1 VLGCNDGLTLIYDLQ
16 TFQVAQVWKEH
27 KGRVSGVAWVTGV
40 AGEVAHQVFSVA
52 HDGYFLVRDANK
64 DGRVLHSFI
73 TCTCPLSAMQVES
86 PTVVYV
92 GSWDGQVKR
101 LDLEKKLVSLV
112 LRASATKESP
122 IRALALA
129 PAPPAAGKTKKKNA
143 AADAPAFVLVVSHG
157 FGEIKSWDMR
167 TGAVHVECYPGCS
180 GGGGDVVNA
189 LTVWNGRLYAGGD
202 DRSIRMFDVHTGQVL
217 EVLREGH
224 ENAVTALAIAGVTP
238 VITPEQAEEAAAA
251 AAALS
256 HRSSSRARSAKNKE
270 QTPQQGTGTELLL
283 SCSFDCTA
291 RAFKLAAV
299 EAGVALRLLKAEE
312 QRALAFDAFV
322 QSKTKPKKAG
332 GKVSRKGSAK
342 GKKKKQGASASG
354 SKTGSSKGSKTTSAA
369 GTARSN
375 TAAEAAKAGKP

>member
-1 VLGCNDGLTLIYDLQ
+1 
-16 TFQVAQVWKEH
+16 
-27 KGRVSGVAWVTGV
+27 
-40 AGEVAHQVFSVA
+40 
-52 HDGYFLVRDANK
+52 
-64 DGRVLHSFI
+64 
-73 TCTCPLSAMQVES
+73 
-86 PTVVYV
+86 
-92 GSWDGQVKR
+92 
-101 LDLEKKLVSLV
+101 
-112 LRASATKESP
+112 
-122 IRALALA
+122 
-129 PAPPAAGKTKKKNA
+129 
-143 AADAPAFVLVVSHG
+143 
-157 FGEIKSWDMR
+157 
-167 TGAVHVECYPGCS
+167 
-180 GGGGDVVNA
+180 
-189 LTVWNGRLYAGGD
+189 
-202 DRSIRMFDVHTGQVL
+202 MFDVHTGQVL

-256 HRSSSRARSAKNKE
+256 HRSSSRARSAKNKD

-332 GKVSRKGSAK
+332 GKGSRKGSAK
-342 GKKKKQGASASG
+342 GKKKKGTSASG

-375 TAAEAAKAGKP
+375 TAAEAAKAGAKP